1 MKRIVITR
9 AGDVDRRRPRVV
21 LASAGER
28 SGDGHAETGRGDQ
41 GDQADLRRLIGDL
54 EGAKVEPG
62 AMGPGSPATTS
73 HGKVAGRSLL
83 GGLWFACDVEDSY
96 AGKPPMTW
104 KGHMVVGYDVTT
116 KSYKASVV
124 DNLGTLA
131 AFDGTLEGTKFMLV
145 TPSPVMMMGQMMKD
159 RLSWD
164 LADPKAIKFTDEHQL
179 EGGEWTLVESATMAP
194 VMKSAKPVASGTGC
208 TSASEASLLDRREAR
223 RPARDAALSS
233 RTIAR
238 ERRRRASR
246 FRFRAGL
253 GPMSGR

>member
-1 MKRIVITR
+1 MKRIVIS
-9 AGDVDRRRPRVV
+9 ALVMSIAVV
-21 LASAGER
+21 LASSSRAQE
-28 SGDGHAETGRGDQ
+28 SGAAMAMPKPGAEIKAIKPIFGVSSATWKG
-41 GDQADLRRLIGDL
+41 
-54 EGAKVEPG
+54 KVEPG

-194 VMKSAKPVASGTGC
+194 VMKSAKPVASGTGVHV
-208 TSASEASLLDRREAR
+208 SK
-223 RPARDAALSS
+223 
-233 RTIAR
+233 
-238 ERRRRASR
+238 
-246 FRFRAGL
+246 
-253 GPMSGR
+253 